1 VSDYQATLRKHRRLA
16 ILRHLEQVSGYTAN
30 ASILRDVLNGV
41 GVGSTFDQVTTEL
54 AWLQEVGMVTVADH
68 GDFVIAEATRRG
80 IEVARGEAVHPD
92 IQRPSARRL

>member
-1 VSDYQATLRKHRRLA
+1 MSDYHATLRKHRRLA

-80 IEVARGEAVHPD
+80 IEIARGEAVHPD

>member
-1 VSDYQATLRKHRRLA
+1 MAAYAATVRKHRRLA

-41 GVGSTFDQVTTEL
+41 GVGSTFDQVITEL
-54 AWLQEVGMVTVADH
+54 AWLAENGMVMMDDH

-80 IEVARGEAVHPD
+80 IEIACGEATHPE
-92 IQRPSARRL
+92 IQRPRARRL

>member
-1 VSDYQATLRKHRRLA
+1 MA

-54 AWLQEVGMVTVADH
+54 AWLQEVGMVTMIDH

-80 IEVARGEAVHPD
+80 IEVARGEAPHPD
-92 IQRPSARRL
+92 VQRPSARRL